1 MSDRKGRDGARR
13 RGRGSI
19 FSPRS
24 SGQEGLETRQHAP
37 PRDQCMWWLLGGV
50 DSNRFL
56 LLLIAPDYVCI
67 ECVYLEG
74 PEPGRVRRQIEKV
87 RSGLNISSVR
97 PKVRISHSL
106 HDLAVTEGGAAATA
120 VEAAA

>member
-74 PEPGRVRRQIEKV
+74 PEPGGVRRQIEKV
-87 RSGLNISSVR
+87 QSVYR
-97 PKVRISHSL
+97 RKLSYITIYYTDANYLTS
-106 HDLAVTEGGAAATA
+106 
-120 VEAAA
+120 

>member
-1 MSDRKGRDGARR
+1 M
-13 RGRGSI
+13 
-19 FSPRS
+19 
-24 SGQEGLETRQHAP
+24 RQHAP

-87 RSGLNISSVR
+87 QAVLPWSGVMNY
-97 PKVRISHSL
+97 PW
-106 HDLAVTEGGAAATA
+106 
-120 VEAAA
+120 